1 VRGCRYRYYLEV
13 YGRQNYSFVASGAL
27 NRVVPLSA
35 LVPAGGPPSFP
46 PQRHIG
52 LPGEKRA
59 HAGAGGWRSERPL
72 DEAERLAVEFNEQC
86 FEHAARSVPRAP
98 HRGSHGSSW
107 WVMVGPLRRAGAS
120 RGTHAAP
127 RAYPALVAPGDDGAP
142 ATDGQARAQGISIA

>member
-1 VRGCRYRYYLEV
+1 MRGCRYRYYLEV

-98 HRGSHGSSW
+98 PGLAWLLVVGYGGSLAACWRQPRH
-107 WVMVGPLRRAGAS
+107 S
-120 RGTHAAP
+120 RGAP
-127 RAYPALVAPGDDGAP
+127 RLPR
-142 ATDGQARAQGISIA
+142 ARCSR